1 MTVTPEADAALTAAA
16 VAIHDAD
23 CPDTH
28 CSGAALGNAY
38 RLARVALEAAEPHI
52 REAVQA
58 EDDRAIAAAVGAAIK
73 ETRKQ
78 VYAEIRQLATELGAT
93 YEERRP
99 CNCGVSHDVALRQF
113 ADRLC
118 DWRSPV

>member
-38 RLARVALEAAEPHI
+38 RLARVALEAAELFITGPAVAAE
-52 REAVQA
+52 RERCAALLEARAATTTADLMAVGWSRPQ
-58 EDDRAIAAAVGAAIK
+58 IAAMRHLCHAVAK
-73 ETRKQ
+73 
-78 VYAEIRQLATELGAT
+78 EIRNGSTDG
-93 YEERRP
+93 
-99 CNCGVSHDVALRQF
+99 
-113 ADRLC
+113 
-118 DWRSPV
+118 